1 MSFTQIRMAVGRVVL
16 VVGILV
22 LLFIPYLLWG
32 TGLMTAHSQDV
43 LRQQFRAD
51 QHRTGVHATAPKP
64 ATTVTAPQVAPTVA
78 DPAPGTAVG
87 LISIPKINLS
97 MVVVEGTDTAQLQQ
111 GPGHYPGTPL
121 PGEAGN
127 AAIAGHRTTYLHPF
141 YYLDQL
147 VPGDDITVTT
157 LQGVFEYQMTSQ
169 QIVDPSDVSVV
180 DDTTTPQLTLT
191 TCNPRFSA
199 SQRLVVHAALVASSL
214 THPATKPAV
223 VVAKPKTHETLATES
238 TGSWPAAIIWGIV
251 VAAIATLAWMA
262 TTRTKGGRRAL
273 VVIVG
278 ILAWLVVVFFFFEA
292 VGPLLGS
299 SF

>member
-1 MSFTQIRMAVGRVVL
+1 
-16 VVGILV
+16 V

-43 LRQQFRAD
+43 LRQQFTAD
-51 QHRTGVHATAPKP
+51 QNRNGAHVTAPKP
-64 ATTVTAPQVAPTVA
+64 ATSVAAGPQVAPTVA

-87 LISIPKINLS
+87 LIAIPKIGLS

-141 YYLDQL
+141 YNLDQL

-157 LQGVFEYQMTSQ
+157 LQGVFEYQMTSSE
-169 QIVDPSDVSVV
+169 IVDPTDVAVV

-223 VVAKPKTHETLATES
+223 VVTKPKTTHVTLATES
-238 TGSWPAAIIWGIV
+238 TGSWPVAILWGIA
-251 VAAIATLAWMA
+251 VAAIAILGWMA

-273 VVIVG
+273 VLIGGIV
-278 ILAWLVVVFFFFEA
+278 AWLVVVFFFFEA
-292 VGPLLGS
+292 LGPLLGS
-299 SF
+299 SY